1 MLFSETVATAG
12 WELLGAPAE
21 GDGDDDWLGYGGLM
35 EELWRKQMSAKK
47 RLDMDEADVEVAS
60 RAGARA
66 EAKGKRNKRKRKAE
80 APPKESVRPG

>member
-1 MLFSETVATAG
+1 M
-12 WELLGAPAE
+12 PAE
-21 GDGDDDWLGYGGLM
+21 GDGDDDNDWLGYGGLM

-47 RLDMDEADVEVAS
+47 RLDMDEADVEVAT

-66 EAKGKRNKRKRKAE
+66 EAKGKRNKRKRMAE

>member
-1 MLFSETVATAG
+1 MTLAMRPVLT
-12 WELLGAPAE
+12 LRPAV
-21 GDGDDDWLGYGGLM
+21 L
-35 EELWRKQMSAKK
+35 RKQMSAKK